1 MYDHK
6 QKLSRETFISKV
18 NNPIS
23 KNLIDI
29 IKDLEK
35 LEFEQEPNYE

>member
-1 MYDHK
+1 MYDYK
-6 QKLSRETFISKV
+6 QKLSRETFESKV